1 MSRKPAAALLLGI
14 WIGLVAVEI
23 GFGLMHP
30 SMSEAISLL
39 DPGFAIDVSGIG
51 DDLPPK
57 FIAPFVDLLSS
68 PAAQIMLCSAQET
81 HRLLGTRDLYKLQRA
96 FLL

>member
-14 WIGLVAVEI
+14 WIGLVAVEV
-23 GFGLMHP
+23 GFGLTHP
-30 SMSEAISLL
+30 SMSEATSLL
-39 DPGFAIDVSGIG
+39 DPGFAIEVSGIG

-57 FIAPFVDLLSS
+57 FIAPAVDLLSS
-68 PAAQIMLCSAQET
+68 PAGQIVLCVAPEN
-81 HRLLGTRDLYKLQRA
+81 HRLWATRDLYKLQRA